1 MQLALSG
8 MIEVNTRD
16 RAPLWAPPLLALQFL
31 TRIPVAVL
39 TRLSRAQADDG
50 LARAM
55 AWLPLV
61 GTFIGSVTAG
71 VFLAASSLWPP
82 VVAAILALAVEA
94 LLTGFFH
101 EDAVADFCDA
111 FGGTARGETALRIM
125 RDSRIGSYG
134 TVGLSL
140 SMGLRL
146 AAMIALPLEIAAAAI
161 IAAATIGRL
170 WAVLLAT
177 LLPPPAEGVG
187 MAVRMGSGMPLTQT
201 GGAVLSTIPGVLWLA
216 LREPWPL
223 LFSALAAVAFLWW
236 IARFLRARVGGS
248 TGDCLGFAMYMGQ
261 LSLLLA
267 AAAS

>member
-8 MIEVNTRD
+8 MIKVNTRD

-55 AWLPLV
+55 AWLPFI

-82 VVAAILALAVEA
+82 MVAALLALAVEA

-140 SMGLRL
+140 SLGLRL
-146 AAMIALPLEIAAAAI
+146 AAMIALPLEIAPVVI
-161 IAAATIGRL
+161 IAAATTGRL

-177 LLPPPAEGVG
+177 LLPPPADGDG
-187 MAVRMGSGMPLTQT
+187 IAVRMGGGMPLTRT
-201 GGAVLSTIPGVLWLA
+201 GGAVLTAIPGVLPLA
-216 LREPWPL
+216 FLQPL
-223 LFSALAAVAFLWW
+223 LLLISALLASVFLWW
-236 IARFLRARVGGS
+236 IARFLRERIGGS
-248 TGDCLGFAMYMGQ
+248 TGDCLGFSVYMGQ
-261 LSLLLA
+261 LSLLLSA
-267 AAAS
+267 AAL

>member
-1 MQLALSG
+1 
-8 MIEVNTRD
+8 MIEVQPQD

-31 TRIPVAVL
+31 TRIPVPMLA
-39 TRLSRAQADDG
+39 RLSPEQAGAG

-61 GTFIGSVTAG
+61 GTFIGCVTASTF
-71 VFLAASSLWPP
+71 VIASHLWPP
-82 VVAAILALAVEA
+82 VIAALLALAVEA

-101 EDAVADFCDA
+101 EDAVADFFDA
-111 FGGTARGETALRIM
+111 FGGTAQGEAALRIM

-140 SMGLRL
+140 SMALRL
-146 AAMIALPLEIAAAAI
+146 AAMVALPVEIAPAAI
-161 IAAATIGRL
+161 IAAATTGRL

-187 MAVRMGSGMPLTQT
+187 IAKRMGSGMPLTRT
-201 GGAVLSTIPGVLWLA
+201 GGAVLSSLAGVMPLA
-216 LREPWPL
+216 LLQP
-223 LFSALAAVAFLWW
+223 SALVASALLAVPFLWW
-236 IARFLRARVGGS
+236 LARFLRARIGGS
-248 TGDCLGFAMYMGQ
+248 TGDCLGFAAYMGQ

-267 AAAS
+267 AAAA